1 LTALVVVF
9 VAFLAACVIGFF
21 VGFVG
26 LAALFEKFFAAFFVA
41 VVVFELFEL
50 FVCLFVVDAVINVV
64 PAHAVVLRLRHHVPT
79 SSHSIDARQ
88 RLRILIS
95 FRAPSVKSG
104 THR

>member
-41 VVVFELFEL
+41 VVVSTATNTHFF
-50 FVCLFVVDAVINVV
+50 
-64 PAHAVVLRLRHHVPT
+64 
-79 SSHSIDARQ
+79 SSA
-88 RLRILIS
+88 IS
-95 FRAPSVKSG
+95 QEWNPSVKSDIRG
-104 THR
+104 HLSLMAIIETTSVA